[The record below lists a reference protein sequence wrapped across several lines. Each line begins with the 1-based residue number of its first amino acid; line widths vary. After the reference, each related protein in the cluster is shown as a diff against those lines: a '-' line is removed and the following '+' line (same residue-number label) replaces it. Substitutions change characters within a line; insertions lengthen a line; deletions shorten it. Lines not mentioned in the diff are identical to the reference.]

1 MKYAMNWI
9 VTTRDTDGTSQ
20 RKYKTAAGARA
31 RFEEMLGYTI
41 ETAVWH
47 MLPEMDDYPEWTRLP
62 YIKGVSN
69 YGCVVSIEW
78 ANTDHADIPAEY
90 TVNEQLQNEDRANR
104 ELSCDHYRG
113 F

>member
-1 MKYAMNWI
+1 MKSYGMNWI
-9 VTTRDTDGTSQ
+9 VTARDVDGMSQ
-20 RKYKTAAGARA
+20 RKYTTPAGARK

-41 ETAVWH
+41 ETAIWH
-47 MLPEMDDYPEWTRLP
+47 MMDEMDDYPEWTSLP

-78 ANTDHADIPAEY
+78 ETTDHANLPE
-90 TVNEQLQNEDRANR
+90 VNEQLQNEERKNR